1 METETKPMA
10 ALKPYVN
17 PNPRIG
23 IVLRQGRASARL
35 RTVLWRFRL
44 RGLVWLGR
52 TWPEERMRRE
62 LRGYGA
68 KTSREWSAIVT
79 KRLATGRRKPETEN
93 AESSNR
99 PSK

>member
-1 METETKPMA
+1 METETKPKA

-35 RTVLWRFRL
+35 RTVLWRFLL

-62 LRGYGA
+62 LRGYGP
-68 KTSREWSAIVT
+68 KTSREWRGLLAR
-79 KRLATGRRKPETEN
+79 RLTNDKLTDESGRE
-93 AESSNR
+93 
-99 PSK
+99 